1 MYIPFGD
8 RQLGRLQAT
17 SVINYEPVE
26 KEIRRAIEKLYSL
39 DFMLN
44 LAVTKSPYGERGA
57 STRVVKALKETPLK
71 GIVKKLSKT
80 YNFPMT
86 LDPEK

>member
-1 MYIPFGD
+1 MYISIGD

-17 SVINYEPVE
+17 SVINYEPIE
-26 KEIRRAIEKLYSL
+26 KEIRRAIDKQYSL

-57 STRVVKALKETPLK
+57 SARAVMALKETSLN
-71 GIVKKLSKT
+71 GIVKKRSMT